1 MQKLEVARILMND
14 VNFLIGN
21 ENIINAPLPTFSG
34 EICEF
39 LNDLSKE
46 IMQSPESRLY
56 PDLYSLGFWCR
67 KGNIQKIK
75 ENYANSGYRLGK
87 GLCFHIAPSNIP
99 INFAIFLSFF
109 ASCRQ
114 FKPRK
119 AAEQT
124 VSAGRCFDKN
134 PQIVLSRH
142 PH

>member
-67 KGNIQKIK
+67 KGNIQKLKKI
-75 ENYANSGYRLGK
+75 
-87 GLCFHIAPSNIP
+87 
-99 INFAIFLSFF
+99 
-109 ASCRQ
+109 
-114 FKPRK
+114 
-119 AAEQT
+119 T
-124 VSAGRCFDKN
+124 
-134 PQIVLSRH
+134 QIQVTGWAKDCVFILLHQISL
-142 PH
+142 